1 MLKKCLLTS
10 IDNFGIINISIPAIE
25 ILRNES
31 IYAVVLELPSRYPK
45 CPQDECRL
53 VEMSGAIL
61 IDTFSITIKSVLKD
75 SEVDKNLSFKVLRF
89 RKEQK
94 MKTFIV
100 PVFFLS
106 FFYLADGEYDH

>member
-1 MLKKCLLTS
+1 
-10 IDNFGIINISIPAIE
+10 
-25 ILRNES
+25 
-31 IYAVVLELPSRYPK
+31 
-45 CPQDECRL
+45 
-53 VEMSGAIL
+53 MSGAIL

-106 FFYLADGEYDH
+106 FFYLADGEYDHEEIASNTSVRLSIGPPLKPVKNLPFFQLKYFFQ